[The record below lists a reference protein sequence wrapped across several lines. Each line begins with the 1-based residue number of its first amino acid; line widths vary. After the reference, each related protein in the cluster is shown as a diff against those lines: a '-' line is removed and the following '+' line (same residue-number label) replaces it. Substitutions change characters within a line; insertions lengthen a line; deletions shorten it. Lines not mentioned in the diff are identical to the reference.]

1 MGKVKQIDI
10 KTRTYY
16 FYNDIINTEEFDSN
30 LLKIDK
36 KSHKHIDIYYIAYIT
51 IKKIDDCE
59 NIYSVNPLYLKTGK
73 VGGHIECNS
82 VERSSAEEN
91 NGSKYLVFDSTD
103 ENQEVLKKDT
113 KLWDVIKN
121 EIETINGGKK
131 GEYGKDFMKIKFNTD
146 DNLPLNKPLKLH
158 LLTIN
163 LRCIFEEDI
172 KFYPQLYLDDCLY
185 ELRVWKKLVANNL

>member
-1 MGKVKQIDI
+1 MGEVKQINI
-10 KTRTYY
+10 KNRTYY
-16 FYNDIINTEEFDSN
+16 FYNDMINIKNFDQI
-30 LLKIDK
+30 LLKIDR
-36 KSHKHIDIYYIAYIT
+36 KSYKNIGIYNIGYIA

-158 LLTIN
+158 LLTIIV
-163 LRCIFEEDI
+163 RCIFEEDG
-172 KFYPQLYLDDCLY
+172 KFYPQLHLDDCLY
-185 ELRVWKKLVANNL
+185 EL